1 MTYSDPG
8 SIALHYDKIMWN
20 EIQDCAGEIFDT
32 ASRDA
37 SLEALIEDAL
47 FDRDDISDEMDDVRS
62 VFKAIDDCL

>member
-1 MTYSDPG
+1 
-8 SIALHYDKIMWN
+8 MWN
-20 EIQDCAGEIFDT
+20 EIQDSAGEIFDI